1 MLRGIQSYQK
11 GQSDVTYLSGTQ
23 YCGSGGSPKI
33 LGRALGETR
42 LTTMLSARPP
52 TTVSTRKKTENSS
65 NSLGF
70 TVDVTTNKHQA
81 KQAVK
86 ELCGQGQH
94 LDQA

>member
-1 MLRGIQSYQK
+1 MQPQNPWKSA
-11 GQSDVTYLSGTQ
+11 
-23 YCGSGGSPKI
+23 P
-33 LGRALGETR
+33 GRNTLNHYVISK
-42 LTTMLSARPP
+42 LPL

-94 LDQA
+94 SDQA